1 MGFNMSWIFVDQ
13 IDLDDLYAALDVKST
28 GQAADPYDLGT
39 KRVPLAGLRPKDGW
53 CAIFGRYSFVLDITI
68 GTDPPRLARLP
79 AKSRAVS
86 CVVLEH
92 ANISHASLWQGR
104 EIWQVHN
111 QPTKEQPEHLD
122 FWGDLPPSFIGA
134 WEAALQKRRESDAR
148 RKPGEWGVDYVFD
161 VPLIAAAEITG
172 FRHDRSF
179 GKERKEEAYR
189 EVTTLEPINGNAL
202 RRLNH
207 PPKWW
212 QTVRS
217 IEYYN
222 EGEEP
227 REPDREPDAEQ
238 VKQFAKEFLEAMKRA
253 KRMGN
258 P

>member
-1 MGFNMSWIFVDQ
+1 MGFNMSWMFIDQ
-13 IDLDDLYAALDVKST
+13 IDLNELYAALDVKST
-28 GQAADPYDLGT
+28 GEAADPYDLGT
-39 KRVPLAGLRPKDGW
+39 GRVPLAGLRPKDGW
-53 CAIFGRYSFVLDITI
+53 CAIFGHYSFVLDITI

-79 AKSRAVS
+79 TKSRAVT

-104 EIWQVHN
+104 EIWQVHH

-122 FWGDLPPSFIGA
+122 FWRDLPPSFIGT
-134 WEAALQKRRESDAR
+134 WEASLQKQRERNAM
-148 RKPGEWGVDYVFD
+148 RKSGEWGVDYVFD

-189 EVTTLEPINGNAL
+189 EVTALEPINGNAL
-202 RRLNH
+202 RRLSKT
-207 PPKWW
+207 PKWW
-212 QTVRS
+212 QNVGS

-227 REPDREPDAEQ
+227 PKPDAEQ
-238 VKQFAKEFLEAMKRA
+238 LKKFHKEFMDAFKRSTV
-253 KRMGN
+253 K

>member
-13 IDLDDLYAALDVKST
+13 IDLNELYAALDVKST
-28 GQAADPYDLGT
+28 GEAADPYDLGT

-68 GTDPPRLARLP
+68 GTDPPRLTRLP

-104 EIWQVHN
+104 EIWQVHH
-111 QPTKEQPEHLD
+111 QPTREQPEHLD
-122 FWGDLPPSFIGA
+122 FWGDLPPSFIGT
-134 WEAALQKRRESDAR
+134 WEVALQKQRERNAMLKS
-148 RKPGEWGVDYVFD
+148 GEWGVDSVFD
-161 VPLIAAAEITG
+161 VPLAAAAEITG
-172 FRHDRSF
+172 FRHNRAF
-179 GKERKEEAYR
+179 QEEAYR
-189 EVTTLEPINGNAL
+189 EVTNLKPINGNVL

-222 EGEEP
+222 EGEGP
-227 REPDREPDAEQ
+227 REPDEPTVEQ
-238 VKQFAKEFLEAMKRA
+238 VKQFTKEFLEAMKRA
-253 KRMGN
+253 KAREK

>member
-1 MGFNMSWIFVDQ
+1 VGFNMSWIFVDQ
-13 IDLDDLYAALDVKST
+13 IDLNELYAALDVKST
-28 GQAADPYDLGT
+28 GLAADPYDLGT
-39 KRVPLAGLRPKDGW
+39 SRVPLAGLKPKDGW
-53 CAIFGRYSFVLDITI
+53 CAIFGHYSFVLDITI

-104 EIWQVHN
+104 EIWQVHH

-122 FWGDLPPSFIGA
+122 FWGDLPPSFIGT
-134 WEAALQKRRESDAR
+134 WEGALRKRREIGGA
-148 RKPGEWGVDYVFD
+148 DYVFA
-161 VPLIAAAEITG
+161 VPLDAAAEITG
-172 FRHDRSF
+172 FRHTRAF
-179 GKERKEEAYR
+179 KEEAYR

-207 PPKWW
+207 PPEWW

-227 REPDREPDAEQ
+227 REPDVEQ
-238 VKQFAKEFLEAMKRA
+238 VKQFTKEFLEAMKRA

>member
-1 MGFNMSWIFVDQ
+1 MQKQRERNAMR
-13 IDLDDLYAALDVKST
+13 KS
-28 GQAADPYDLGT
+28 
-39 KRVPLAGLRPKDGW
+39 
-53 CAIFGRYSFVLDITI
+53 
-68 GTDPPRLARLP
+68 
-79 AKSRAVS
+79 
-86 CVVLEH
+86 
-92 ANISHASLWQGR
+92 
-104 EIWQVHN
+104 
-111 QPTKEQPEHLD
+111 
-122 FWGDLPPSFIGA
+122 
-134 WEAALQKRRESDAR
+134 
-148 RKPGEWGVDYVFD
+148 GEWGVDYVFD

-189 EVTTLEPINGNAL
+189 EVTTLEPINGNVL

-222 EGEEP
+222 EGEGP
-227 REPDREPDAEQ
+227 REPDEPTVEQ